1 MTFQARQNT
10 VDYLK
15 TGHLFSF
22 VIINQLLF
30 NGGASK
36 YYRPAKEGEISL
48 ALYIIQGFM
57 VVIRVLHMLWMQETT
72 VCVPLCKRDIN
83 FERILRSIPQPPTV
97 QRTRKFELELF
108 YLLNHWPE
116 TPWSMSIEHFPV
128 LADI

>member
-10 VDYLK
+10 VDYSK
-15 TGHLFSF
+15 TGDLFSF
-22 VIINQLLF
+22 VFINQLLF

-36 YYRPAKEGEISL
+36 YYRPAKEGKI
-48 ALYIIQGFM
+48 YIYYPRIYGGDQGPSY
-57 VVIRVLHMLWMQETT
+57 VVDAGDK

-83 FERILRSIPQPPTV
+83 FERILRSIPQPPIV
-97 QRTRKFELELF
+97 RRTRKFELELF